1 MNFRIIYP
9 KGLRLSLKDKTFKEA
24 MEMVW
29 LSDIANNQE
38 PLKMIFTS
46 TGKMLY
52 MDKNA
57 FHTYLRGELTMPE
70 LVELTEIDELYR
82 NKVDVISVEHIQ
94 VDAGS
99 LWKLRQ
105 QTLFL
110 VDDDQQATH
119 KLDVAIFE
127 IAGASINNK

>member
-29 LSDIANNQE
+29 LSDIIQHKE

-57 FHTYLRGELTMPE
+57 FHAYLRGELTMSE
-70 LVELTEIDELYR
+70 LIELTEIDELYS
-82 NKVDVISVEHIQ
+82 NKVDVISNERIR

-105 QTLFL
+105 QTLIL
-110 VDDDQQATH
+110 IDDDHQVTH
-119 KLDVAIFE
+119 KLNFDIFE
-127 IAGASINNK
+127 IVEDDL

>member
-29 LSDIANNQE
+29 LSDIANHKE
-38 PLKMIFTS
+38 PLKMVFTS
-46 TGKMLY
+46 TGKMLF

-57 FHTYLRGELTMPE
+57 FHAYLRGELTMPE
-70 LVELTEIDELYR
+70 LIELTEIDELYT
-82 NKVDVISVEHIQ
+82 NKTDVVSNERIP

-99 LWKLRQ
+99 LWKQRQ
-105 QTLFL
+105 QTLIL
-110 VDDDQQATH
+110 IDDDQQVTH
-119 KLDVAIFE
+119 KLNFDIFE
-127 IAGASINNK
+127 IVEDDL

>member
-24 MEMVW
+24 MELVW
-29 LSDIANNQE
+29 LSDIATNSE
-38 PLKMIFTS
+38 PLKMIFTN

-57 FHTYLRGELTMPE
+57 HHAYLRGELTMPE
-70 LVELTEIDELYR
+70 LIELTEIDELYR
-82 NKVDVISVEHIQ
+82 NKTDVISNERIRVE
-94 VDAGS
+94 AGS

-105 QTLFL
+105 QTLML
-110 VDDDQQATH
+110 IDDDRQLTH
-119 KLDVAIFE
+119 KLNLDIFE
-127 IAGASINNK
+127 ISEPNM

>member
-24 MEMVW
+24 MEIVW
-29 LSDIANNQE
+29 LSDIIMHKD
-38 PLKMIFTS
+38 PLKMIITS

-57 FHTYLRGELTMPE
+57 HMAFLQGKITMQQ
-70 LVELTEIDELYR
+70 LIELTEIDELYR

>member
-29 LSDIANNQE
+29 LSDIANHKE
-38 PLKMIFTS
+38 PLKMVFTS
-46 TGKMLY
+46 TGKMLF

-57 FHTYLRGELTMPE
+57 FHAYLRGELTMPE
-70 LVELTEIDELYR
+70 LIELTEIDELYT
-82 NKVDVISVEHIQ
+82 NKTDVVSNERIP

-105 QTLFL
+105 QTLIL
-110 VDDDQQATH
+110 IDDDHQVTH
-119 KLDVAIFE
+119 KLNFDIFE
-127 IAGASINNK
+127 IVEDDL

>member
-1 MNFRIIYP
+1 MNYRIIYP

-29 LSDIANNQE
+29 LSDVANHKE

-57 FHTYLRGELTMPE
+57 FHAYLRGELTMPE
-70 LVELTEIDELYR
+70 LIELTEIDELYS
-82 NKVDVISVEHIQ
+82 NKVDAISNERIRI
-94 VDAGS
+94 DAGS

-105 QTLFL
+105 QTLI
-110 VDDDQQATH
+110 VIDDDLQATH
-119 KLDVAIFE
+119 KLNLDIFE
-127 IAGASINNK
+127 IAEPDIDHK